1 MKDFITF
8 RKMIAPILLKILFW
22 PALVANIFFSVWL
35 IVEGNWIGIVPLF
48 VGSLF
53 IRVIFEIFLLLFT
66 MNENLFEIRRSLRD
80 MKVES

>member
-22 PALVANIFFSVWL
+22 PALAANIFFSVWL

>member
-1 MKDFITF
+1 
-8 RKMIAPILLKILFW
+8 
-22 PALVANIFFSVWL
+22 VWL

-53 IRVIFEIFLLLFT
+53 VRVIFEIFLLLFT